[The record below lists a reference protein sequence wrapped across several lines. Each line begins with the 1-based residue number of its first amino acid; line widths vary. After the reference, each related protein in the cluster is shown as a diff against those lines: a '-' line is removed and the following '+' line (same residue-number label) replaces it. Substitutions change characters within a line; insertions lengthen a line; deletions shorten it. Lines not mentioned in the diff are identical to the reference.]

1 MGRTVENL
9 IQMLTV
15 ADDYEEV
22 RKTVSD
28 SFVEMVRD
36 VLGPQYLQFKHRE
49 DAYQERIKKESEIK
63 NAVK

>member
-36 VLGPQYLQFKHRE
+36 MLGPQYLQFKHRE
-49 DAYQERIKKESEIK
+49 EKYQKSLKENTENK
-63 NAVK
+63 NS